1 MIFRQLYV
9 LTSCSFSPKF
19 HNDWIKIVN
28 FIYVVFPNSAWTKFG
43 NSCLNL
49 SVRFISRPSFKIRT
63 YSESSQNCRSI
74 AVLYDSEALIQLWII
89 YIIVVSR
96 NSRHT
101 VYVGICVDV
110 SPRFLQ
116 SYLWLALVSN
126 LHGCLIFTVQMD
138 HSGPTKTD
146 IHSEKG
152 SYPQTMWTYFWV
164 FIILSP
170 FVDTFILK

>member
-101 VYVGICVDV
+101 VYVKKSAWKNYWVPFFMDGQWQC
-110 SPRFLQ
+110 FT
-116 SYLWLALVSN
+116 LWVVKLSKMCFTKLMSKCARLLCMNELV
-126 LHGCLIFTVQMD
+126 LLLLL
-138 HSGPTKTD
+138 
-146 IHSEKG
+146 
-152 SYPQTMWTYFWV
+152 WV
-164 FIILSP
+164 KKQVRS
-170 FVDTFILK
+170 VV